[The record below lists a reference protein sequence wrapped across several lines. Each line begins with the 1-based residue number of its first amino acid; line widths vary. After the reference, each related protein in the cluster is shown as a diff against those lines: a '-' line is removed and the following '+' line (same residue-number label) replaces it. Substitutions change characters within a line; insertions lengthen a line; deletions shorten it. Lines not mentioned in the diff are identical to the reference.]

1 MAIIRPFRGI
11 HYSKRFVHDASTVVI
26 PPYDNIPAGMES
38 VYMARSPYNFAHVLL
53 PKSAEDDY
61 KQSKETLQKWREVG
75 VLEEDATPSFYL
87 YQQSFE
93 LRGVKHQ
100 RQTLMCTVQ
109 LGDYAEG
116 AVKPHENTFGK
127 HKKDRLQI
135 LRSTQCNLSHVFGMV
150 KDQQGFL
157 SSTFERFAFETP
169 LLTGKTDDGAEHAL
183 WRVPTDKA
191 KGIVEFF
198 ESKSI
203 YIVDGHHRYESAL
216 AYAKELGVVGKVD
229 HPAAHMLFAIANCYD
244 PALVVLPTHRLLRTA
259 EGTAPDLVKMGE
271 RFEIH
276 KFAESELEAF
286 TTTRP
291 EHSVQAPSFALYAHG
306 ELYLCTPRDWA
317 SASGKAGKALPK
329 LPVWWSDEVFLRD
342 YAGINDDNR
351 GDRVAYYKDASEL
364 WAKRDSAR
372 ALVFHAPPS
381 VMDVTSV
388 ADEKEFMPQKS
399 TYFFPK
405 LAAGFVFRAL
415 S

>member
-38 VYMARSPYNFAHVLL
+38 TYMARSPYNFAHVLL
-53 PKSAEDDY
+53 PKSGDDDY
-61 KQSKETLQKWREVG
+61 KHSKETLSKWRELG

-87 YQQSFE
+87 YQQSFDV
-93 LRGVKHQ
+93 RGVKHQ

-109 LGDYAEG
+109 LGDYADG
-116 AVKPHENTFGK
+116 GVKPHENTFGK

-157 SSTFERFAFETP
+157 ASTFERFAFEKP
-169 LLTGKTDDGAEHAL
+169 LLAGRTDDGAEHAL
-183 WRVPTDKA
+183 WRVPMDKA
-191 KGIVEFF
+191 KGVSEFF
-198 ESKSI
+198 ESKSV

-216 AYAKELGVVGKVD
+216 AYARETGVLGKPD
-229 HPAAHMLFAIANCYD
+229 APAAHMLFAIANCYD
-244 PALVVLPTHRLLRTA
+244 PALVVLPTHRMLRTA
-259 EGTAPDLVKMGE
+259 EGTAPDLEKVSE
-271 RFEIH
+271 RFEMH
-276 KFAESELEAF
+276 KLAASELESF

-291 EHSVQAPSFALYAHG
+291 EHSIQAPSFALYAHG
-306 ELYLCTPRDWA
+306 ELYLCTPRDWTA
-317 SASGKAGKALPK
+317 PQSKVGKALPK
-329 LPVWWSDEVFLRD
+329 LPVWWSDEVLLREF
-342 YAGINDDNR
+342 AGITDDNR
-351 GDRVAYYKDASEL
+351 GERVAYFKDANEL

-388 ADEKEFMPQKS
+388 ADEKAFMPQKS